1 MCERES
7 HARTRADTRQP
18 SESEGG
24 RGPSEGRKAN
34 RRDVVMA
41 AKIVP
46 TSGRGATSAADAV
59 DDELNGIMDA
69 VAEDLDNWDG
79 GNDLYDEPPPPPPKK
94 LAPPPKPVERLC

>member
-1 MCERES
+1 
-7 HARTRADTRQP
+7 
-18 SESEGG
+18 
-24 RGPSEGRKAN
+24 
-34 RRDVVMA
+34 MA

-79 GNDLYDEPPPPPPKK
+79 GNDLYDEPPRRHKEARAASK
-94 LAPPPKPVERLC
+94 ARRAAATTSASARGGRR